1 MPVRHFSR
9 LALVFVVLFAVL
21 VLGSLFPVQLL
32 DPAWQRRFGAVL
44 VNAGTLPLTALAL
57 LQLAWLLDPE
67 DPRIRKRQQ
76 RFAQLAIGAAFGFLL
91 LAPLLISASLRLQS
105 SSNAEQLSRLA
116 RAEANVQQ
124 LRQAAR
130 QANSSADLSASFQAL
145 SGPTISPAELAL
157 PLPLLKA
164 QSSLA
169 LDQAQ
174 AQLQRQRNALP
185 ASNPLRLL
193 PELLR
198 NALSCLALAFGF
210 AIFARAK
217 DSDLSLLDSWQISL
231 ERRRMWRARRFDRQA
246 DEADYI
252 RQLSRDGDEPPRN

>member
-1 MPVRHFSR
+1 MPVRNFSR

-21 VLGSLFPVQLL
+21 VLANLVPVQPF
-32 DPAWQRRFGAVL
+32 DPAWQSRIGTVL
-44 VNAGTLPLTALAL
+44 VNAGTLPLTALAFL
-57 LQLAWLLDPE
+57 LLARLLDAK
-67 DPRIRKRQQ
+67 DPLIQRRHQ
-76 RFAQLAIGAAFGFLL
+76 RFARLAIAAAIGYLL
-91 LAPLLISASLRLQS
+91 LAPLMISASLRLQS
-105 SSNAEQLSRLA
+105 SAGSEQRSRLA
-116 RAEANVQQ
+116 RAERQ
-124 LRQAAR
+124 LDSLRRAVTQSS
-130 QANSSADLSASFQAL
+130 SSADLSSRFQSL

-157 PLPLLKA
+157 PLPVLKA

-217 DSDLSLLDSWQISL
+217 NSDLSLLDSWQISL
-231 ERRRMWRARRFDRQA
+231 KRRRQWCARRFDRQA

-252 RQLSRDGDEPPRN
+252 RQLSREGDEPPRN